1 MIVVQIVYAVQFV
14 VLYVFVMMAFHMA
27 GGDEHGQSGQT
38 HALFNM
44 SFRFI

>member
-1 MIVVQIVYAVQFV
+1 MIVVQIVSAVQFV
-14 VLYVFVMMAFHMA
+14 VLYVYVMTAFHMA